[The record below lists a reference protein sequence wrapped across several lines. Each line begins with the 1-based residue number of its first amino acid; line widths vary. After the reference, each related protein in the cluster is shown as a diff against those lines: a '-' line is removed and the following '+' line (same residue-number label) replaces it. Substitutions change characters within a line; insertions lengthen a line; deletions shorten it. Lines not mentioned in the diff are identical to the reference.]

1 MASSNSFRVAIA
13 LDLLGD
19 VLPLNLRAK
28 RTPREVGFEGTND
41 SVRSIWA
48 TPRSPSGK
56 PETFASRSS
65 AQATDAF
72 TTRLNSIGLLATL
85 RVENIRSLYNKSGSY
100 MKARS
105 LGLLAVGLLAGP
117 LAANAIPIPVGDGF
131 GTGLV
136 VDFDFTGQAP
146 PPPYISVLGVVHFDL
161 DAGEGLFFDVFNGL
175 NATGTVSDIPIVG
188 PAAQLSFLLGG
199 DQFGDGLFSLVFRA
213 ATGTTAEFTGSSASA
228 FNFLLSTFDF
238 PVGTFPTVSG
248 TPVSVPEPGT
258 LLLLAGGLLALGVA
272 RRRRAIQA

>member
-1 MASSNSFRVAIA
+1 
-13 LDLLGD
+13 
-19 VLPLNLRAK
+19 
-28 RTPREVGFEGTND
+28 
-41 SVRSIWA
+41 
-48 TPRSPSGK
+48 
-56 PETFASRSS
+56 
-65 AQATDAF
+65 
-72 TTRLNSIGLLATL
+72 
-85 RVENIRSLYNKSGSY
+85 

-136 VDFDFTGQAP
+136 IDFDFTGQTP

-161 DAGEGLFFDVFNGL
+161 DAGERLFFDVFNGL
-175 NATGTVSDIPIVG
+175 NATGTAVSDIPIVG

-228 FNFLLSTFDF
+228 FDFLLSTFDF

-248 TPVSVPEPGT
+248 TTVAVPEPGT
-258 LLLLAGGLLALGVA
+258 LLLLAGGLLALGA
-272 RRRRAIQA
+272 ACRRRAIEA